1 MWIKPYGFPD
11 IRFDIKELIEK
22 MESEI
27 KQIMGGD
34 DSLLEK
40 QGKLQVLEPVLEA
53 LYRMKSTDDTVLLKD
68 LVELVYRQHQA
79 AKHDLE
85 RLITEE
91 LLTKARAAFSY
102 SIAWLHELLN
112 GGVKSAGT

>member
-11 IRFDIKELIEK
+11 VRYDIKELIEK
-22 MESEI
+22 MESEV
-27 KQIMGGD
+27 KQIMGGS

-40 QGKLQVLEPVLEA
+40 QGKLQVIEPVLES
-53 LYRMKSTDDTVLLKD
+53 LYKKTADEVPLKD
-68 LVELVYRQHQA
+68 LVELFYRQHQA

-91 LLTKARAAFSY
+91 LLIKARAAFSY

-112 GGVKSAGT
+112 GGMKNASI